1 MVRAVKKLKAGSNPK
16 TMFFCLSNANSIFIS
31 TILKV
36 HIGEFLRKYMLT
48 YPSLVQ
54 GS

>member
-1 MVRAVKKLKAGSNPK
+1 MIRAVKKLKAGSDPK

-36 HIGEFLRKYMLT
+36 YTDEFLRNPALMH
-48 YPSLVQ
+48 SNLVQ